1 MASER
6 DPTYRELKLFALM
19 LEDPAKGWAGA
30 DLTRETGIPPGN
42 IYVILS
48 NGQEQGIFE
57 SEWEGID
64 PKVEGRPRRRFFKLT
79 ATGVGAAQR
88 ALRAVSVKPRMLQPE
103 WGRA

>member
-1 MASER
+1 VAPER

-19 LEDPAKGWAGA
+19 LEDPAKQWAGA
-30 DLTRETGIPPGN
+30 DLTRATGIPPGN

-57 SEWEGID
+57 SEWEAID
-64 PKVEGRPRRRFFKLT
+64 PKVAGRPRRRFFKLT
-79 ATGVGAAQR
+79 TDGIGVAQR
-88 ALRAVSVKPRMLQPE
+88 ALRGVTVKPRMLQPD